1 MTFRRYHILFLY
13 FALFACLACQRERN
27 PRYVIGVSQCSE
39 DLWRQTMNEEL
50 KREVALYQAD
60 AQVLIRSVKD
70 DTPKQIADIEWFIE
84 QKVDVL
90 VVSPNE
96 SEACTPVIEKAYQQ
110 GIPVI
115 LVDRKIATESYTAY
129 VGANNYQIGKEA
141 GLYAIGVLK
150 GKGNIAEVRGT
161 KGSTSDAERH
171 KGFVDALKNA
181 PEVQIVAETWGNFLQ
196 ADAKTQMQQLF
207 QEYPHIDLVFAMN
220 DPMAAGTHE
229 AAMQF
234 NGKIPF
240 IIGVDALQQVGI
252 QNIENNVQDAS
263 FIYPTGGEKVIE
275 LAMKILHKQ
284 PFERENI
291 LNTTVVDKSN
301 VRILQLQ
308 TEQIAEKQAKIENIN
323 NQLSESLI
331 QHTNQRML
339 LYLSITAIVLITVFL
354 LMAIRAYRA
363 KSKTNSELKRQ
374 KEQLEIVS
382 KQLEEATQAK
392 LLFFTNISHEFKT
405 PLSLILGP
413 VQTLLAHNSLPKEE
427 QDLLFLIKKNSNRLL
442 HLISEV
448 IEFRSYE
455 NNKMQMYF
463 TKGNLKSFLNELN
476 SFFTDRIKQKKLN
489 FQFLAEDTSFEMAFD
504 KEKVEKIYFN
514 LLSNALKFTPQE
526 GSINVSL
533 TKEDLP
539 LPPSKGEVAVLRVFN
554 SGSYIPK
561 DKQNE
566 VFEHF
571 YKINPDSEGS
581 GIGLA
586 LVQALVA
593 SHNGTISVE
602 STEGEGTTFVIR
614 LPFSQE
620 QVSAKA
626 VYDSNY
632 IETHLDLLPS
642 LPASAEKLKLPTA
655 SPSAPEKPT
664 VLIVEDN
671 EDMRQFIRYIL
682 SDSHNLIEAENGE
695 EGFEVAKKHLP
706 DVVISDVMMPKTDG
720 FDLCQLLKT
729 NVATNHIPVIL
740 LTAYALDEQKQVGF
754 ESGADAYISKPF
766 NVKLLKTR
774 VRKLIE
780 NRKKIRESFSNF
792 LLNETKQETLGKV
805 EQQFI
810 TDFTQYVENSIANP
824 ELNIDEIAD
833 ALGLSRSNLYRKIK
847 SLTDYSPNELIR
859 TIRVKYAKQLLNSKA
874 KSISEVAYEVGFSSP
889 SYFAKCFKD
898 FYNESPTEYLERIR

>member
-1 MTFRRYHILFLY
+1 MKIRKYIFLCC
-13 FALFACLACQRERN
+13 FALLACLACQRERK
-27 PRYVIGVSQCSE
+27 PRYIIGVSQCSE

-141 GLYAIGVLK
+141 GHYAIGILK

-171 KGFVDALKNA
+171 KGFVDALAKA
-181 PEVQIVAETWGNFLQ
+181 PEIQIVAEVWGNYLLDEAKKQLQ
-196 ADAKTQMQQLF
+196 LVFQQH
-207 QEYPHIDLVFAMN
+207 PNIDLVFAMN
-220 DPMAAGTHE
+220 DPMAAGARQ
-229 AAMQF
+229 AAIQF
-234 NGKIPF
+234 NGKLPF
-240 IIGVDALQQVGI
+240 IVGVDALIDGGI
-252 QNIENNVQDAS
+252 KNIENNVQDAS
-263 FIYPTGGEKVIE
+263 FIYPTGGEKVID
-275 LAMKILHKQ
+275 LAMKILHNQ
-284 PFERENI
+284 PFQRENI
-291 LNTTVVDKSN
+291 LNTAVVDKSN
-301 VRILQLQ
+301 VRMLQLQ
-308 TEQIAEKQAKIENIN
+308 TEQIAQKQHKIEEIN
-323 NQLSESLI
+323 QQLSESVI
-331 QHTNQRML
+331 QHTNQQML
-339 LYLSITAIVLITVFL
+339 LYLSITAIVLVTVFL
-354 LMAIRAYRA
+354 LMVIRAYRA
-363 KSKTNSELKRQ
+363 KSRANRELEHQ
-374 KEQLEIVS
+374 KEQLEAIS

-413 VQTLLAHNSLPKEE
+413 VETLLAHNSLTKEQQE
-427 QDLLFLIKKNSNRLL
+427 LLFLIKKNSNRLL

-448 IEFRSYE
+448 LEFRSYE
-455 NNKMQMYF
+455 NGKLKMYF
-463 TKGNLKSFLNELN
+463 TKGNLKRFLIELN
-476 SFFTDRIKQKKLN
+476 TFFSDRIKQKKLK
-489 FQFLAEDTSFEMAFD
+489 FQFIADEVPFEITFD

-514 LLSNALKFTPQE
+514 LLSNALKYTPISGEIIVKLQ
-526 GSINVSL
+526 
-533 TKEDLP
+533 KEDDKVCL
-539 LPPSKGEVAVLRVFN
+539 SVFN
-554 SGSYIPK
+554 SDSYIPK
-561 DKQNE
+561 DKQTE

-593 SHNGTISVE
+593 SHNGTISIESVE
-602 STEGEGTTFVIR
+602 NVGTTFYIY
-614 LPFSQE
+614 LPIEQQE
-620 QVSAKA
+620 VTSKTL
-626 VYDSNY
+626 YDTNY

-642 LPASAEKLKLPTA
+642 EPTLKTLPDTIELSDK
-655 SPSAPEKPT
+655 KPLI
-664 VLIVEDN
+664 LIVEDN
-671 EDMRQFIRYIL
+671 PDMRRFIHYIL
-682 SDSHNLIEAENGE
+682 SDDYNIIEAENGE
-695 EGFEVAKKHLP
+695 EGFEVAKKYLP
-706 DVVISDVMMPKTDG
+706 DVVVSDVLMPKVDG

-729 NVATNHIPVIL
+729 NVSTNHIPVIL
-740 LTAYALDEQKQVGF
+740 LTAYAMDEQKQVGF
-754 ESGADAYISKPF
+754 ESGADAYIAKPF
-766 NVKLLKTR
+766 NIKLLRTR

-780 NRKKIRESFSNF
+780 NRKKIRETFSHF
-792 LLNETKQETLGKV
+792 LLNEAQQETLGKV

-810 TDFTQYVENSIANP
+810 NDFTHYVEKAIANP
-824 ELNIDEIAD
+824 ELNVDEIAE

>member
-1 MTFRRYHILFLY
+1 
-13 FALFACLACQRERN
+13 
-27 PRYVIGVSQCSE
+27 
-39 DLWRQTMNEEL
+39 MNEEL
-50 KREVALYQAD
+50 KREVALYQANTE
-60 AQVLIRSVKD
+60 VLIRSVKD

-150 GKGNIAEVRGT
+150 GKGNIAEVRDT

-207 QEYPHIDLVFAMN
+207 QEHPHIDLVFAMN

-284 PFERENI
+284 PFQRENI

-308 TEQIAEKQAKIENIN
+308 TEQIAEKQTKIENIN

-455 NNKMQMYF
+455 NNKMQIYF
-463 TKGNLKSFLNELN
+463 TKGNLKSFLSELN
-476 SFFTDRIKQKKLN
+476 SFFTDPIKQKKLN

-526 GSINVSL
+526 GRISVSL
-533 TKEDLP
+533 EKQ
-539 LPPSKGEVAVLRVFN
+539 GEYASLRVFN

-602 STEGEGTTFVIR
+602 STEGEGTTFLIR
-614 LPFSQE
+614 LPFTQE

-642 LPASAEKLKLPTA
+642 LPASDEKLKLPTVV
-655 SPSAPEKPT
+655 PSAPEKPT

-682 SDSHNLIEAENGE
+682 SDNYNLIEAENGE

>member
-13 FALFACLACQRERN
+13 FALLVCLACQRERN

-60 AQVLIRSVKD
+60 AEVLIRSVKD

-196 ADAKTQMQQLF
+196 ADAKTQMQQIF
-207 QEYPHIDLVFAMN
+207 QEHPHIDLVFAMN

-252 QNIENNVQDAS
+252 QNIENSVQDAS

-284 PFERENI
+284 PFQRENI

-308 TEQIAEKQAKIENIN
+308 TEQIAEKQTKIEDIN

-463 TKGNLKSFLNELN
+463 TKGNLKSFLTELN
-476 SFFTDRIKQKKLN
+476 SFFTDPIKQKKLN
-489 FQFLAEDTSFEMAFD
+489 FQFLAEDTSFEMLFD

-526 GSINVSL
+526 GRISVSL
-533 TKEDLP
+533 EKQ
-539 LPPSKGEVAVLRVFN
+539 GEYASLRVFN

-602 STEGEGTTFVIR
+602 STEGEGTTFLIR
-614 LPFSQE
+614 LPFTQE

-642 LPASAEKLKLPTA
+642 LPASVEKLKLPTA

-682 SDSHNLIEAENGE
+682 SDSYNLIEAENGE

>member
-60 AQVLIRSVKD
+60 AEVLIRSVKD

-196 ADAKTQMQQLF
+196 ADAKTQMQQIF
-207 QEYPHIDLVFAMN
+207 QEHPHIDLVFAMN

-252 QNIENNVQDAS
+252 QNIENSVQDAS

-308 TEQIAEKQAKIENIN
+308 TEQIAEKQTKIENIN

-463 TKGNLKSFLNELN
+463 TKGNLKSFLTELN
-476 SFFTDRIKQKKLN
+476 SFFTDPIKQKKLN
-489 FQFLAEDTSFEMAFD
+489 FQFLAEDTSFEMLFD

-526 GSINVSL
+526 GRISVSL
-533 TKEDLP
+533 EKQ
-539 LPPSKGEVAVLRVFN
+539 GEYASLRVFN

-602 STEGEGTTFVIR
+602 STEGEGTTFLIR
-614 LPFSQE
+614 LPFTQE
-620 QVSAKA
+620 QVSAKS

-642 LPASAEKLKLPTA
+642 LPASDEKLKLPTVV
-655 SPSAPEKPT
+655 PSAPEKPT

-682 SDSHNLIEAENGE
+682 SDSYNLIEAENGE

>member
-50 KREVALYQAD
+50 KREVALYQANTE
-60 AQVLIRSVKD
+60 VLIRSVKD

-141 GLYAIGVLK
+141 GLYSIGVLK

-196 ADAKTQMQQLF
+196 ADAKTQMQQIF
-207 QEYPHIDLVFAMN
+207 QEHPHIDLVFAMN

-252 QNIENNVQDAS
+252 QNIENSVQDAS

-284 PFERENI
+284 PFQRENI

-308 TEQIAEKQAKIENIN
+308 TEQIAEKQTKIENIN

-455 NNKMQMYF
+455 NGKMQMYF
-463 TKGNLKSFLNELN
+463 TKGNLKRFLTELN
-476 SFFTDRIKQKKLN
+476 SFFSDRIKQKKLN

-526 GSINVSL
+526 GRISVSL
-533 TKEDLP
+533 EKQ
-539 LPPSKGEVAVLRVFN
+539 GEYAALRVFN

-682 SDSHNLIEAENGE
+682 SDSYNLIEAENGE
-695 EGFEVAKKHLP
+695 EGFEVAKKYLP

-720 FDLCQLLKT
+720 FDLCQLIKT

-898 FYNESPTEYLERIR
+898 FYNESPTEYLERIK

>member
-1 MTFRRYHILFLY
+1 MTFRKYHILFLY

-60 AQVLIRSVKD
+60 AEVLIRSVKD

-141 GLYAIGVLK
+141 GHYAIGILK

-207 QEYPHIDLVFAMN
+207 QEHPHIDLVFAMN

-455 NNKMQMYF
+455 NGKMQMYF
-463 TKGNLKSFLNELN
+463 TKGNLKRFLTELN
-476 SFFTDRIKQKKLN
+476 SFFSDRIKQKKLN

-514 LLSNALKFTPQE
+514 LLSNALKFTPQG

-614 LPFSQE
+614 LPFTQE

-642 LPASAEKLKLPTA
+642 LPESAEKLKLPTA

-682 SDSHNLIEAENGE
+682 SDSYNLIEAENGE

-766 NVKLLKTR
+766 NVRLLKTR

-833 ALGLSRSNLYRKIK
+833 TLGLSRSNLYRKIK

>member
-60 AQVLIRSVKD
+60 AEVLIRSVKD

-196 ADAKTQMQQLF
+196 ADAKTQMQQIF
-207 QEYPHIDLVFAMN
+207 QEHPHIDLVFAMN

-252 QNIENNVQDAS
+252 QNIENSVQDAS

-284 PFERENI
+284 PFQRENI

-308 TEQIAEKQAKIENIN
+308 TEQIAQKQAKIENIN

-463 TKGNLKSFLNELN
+463 TKGNLKSFLTELN

-489 FQFLAEDTSFEMAFD
+489 FQFVAEDTSFEMAFD

-526 GSINVSL
+526 GRISVSL
-533 TKEDLP
+533 EKQ
-539 LPPSKGEVAVLRVFN
+539 GEYASLRVFN

-602 STEGEGTTFVIR
+602 STEGEGTTFLIR

-642 LPASAEKLKLPTA
+642 LPASYEKLKLPTVV
-655 SPSAPEKPT
+655 PSAPEKPT

-682 SDSHNLIEAENGE
+682 SDSYNLIEAENGE

>member
-1 MTFRRYHILFLY
+1 
-13 FALFACLACQRERN
+13 
-27 PRYVIGVSQCSE
+27 
-39 DLWRQTMNEEL
+39 MNEEL

-60 AQVLIRSVKD
+60 AEVLIRSVKD

-141 GLYAIGVLK
+141 GHYAIGILK

-207 QEYPHIDLVFAMN
+207 QEHPHIDLVFAMN

-489 FQFLAEDTSFEMAFD
+489 FQFVAEDTSFEMAFD

-682 SDSHNLIEAENGE
+682 SDSYNLIEAENGE

-792 LLNETKQETLGKV
+792 LLNETKQETLGKI

>member
-1 MTFRRYHILFLY
+1 
-13 FALFACLACQRERN
+13 
-27 PRYVIGVSQCSE
+27 
-39 DLWRQTMNEEL
+39 MNEEL

-60 AQVLIRSVKD
+60 AEVFIRSVKD

-181 PEVQIVAETWGNFLQ
+181 SEVQIVAETWGNFLQ
-196 ADAKTQMQQLF
+196 ADAKTQMQQIF
-207 QEYPHIDLVFAMN
+207 QEHPHIDLVFAMN

-284 PFERENI
+284 PFQRENI

-308 TEQIAEKQAKIENIN
+308 TEQIAEKQTKIEDIN

-455 NNKMQMYF
+455 NGKMQMYF

-476 SFFTDRIKQKKLN
+476 SFFTDPIKQKKLN
-489 FQFLAEDTSFEMAFD
+489 FQFVAEDTAFEMAFD

-533 TKEDLP
+533 TKENLP

-682 SDSHNLIEAENGE
+682 SDSYNLIEAENGE

-792 LLNETKQETLGKV
+792 LLNETKQETLGKI

>member
-1 MTFRRYHILFLY
+1 MTFRKYHILFLY

-60 AQVLIRSVKD
+60 AEVIIRSVKD

-196 ADAKTQMQQLF
+196 ADAKAQMQQIF
-207 QEYPHIDLVFAMN
+207 QEHPHIDLVFAMN

-252 QNIENNVQDAS
+252 QNIENSVQDAS

-308 TEQIAEKQAKIENIN
+308 TEQIAEKQAKIEDIN

-463 TKGNLKSFLNELN
+463 TKGNLKSFLTELN
-476 SFFTDRIKQKKLN
+476 SFFTDPIKQKKLN

-602 STEGEGTTFVIR
+602 STEGEGTTFLIR

-620 QVSAKA
+620 QVSAKT

-642 LPASAEKLKLPTA
+642 LPASDEKLKLPTA

-682 SDSHNLIEAENGE
+682 SDSYNLIEAENGE

>member
-50 KREVALYQAD
+50 KREVALYQANTE
-60 AQVLIRSVKD
+60 VLIRSVKD

-196 ADAKTQMQQLF
+196 ADAKAQMQQIF
-207 QEYPHIDLVFAMN
+207 QEHPHIDLVFAMN

-252 QNIENNVQDAS
+252 QNIENSVQDAS

-284 PFERENI
+284 PFQRENI

-308 TEQIAEKQAKIENIN
+308 TEQIAEKQTKIEDIN

-463 TKGNLKSFLNELN
+463 TKGNLKSFLTELN
-476 SFFTDRIKQKKLN
+476 SFFTDPIKQKKLN
-489 FQFLAEDTSFEMAFD
+489 FQFLAEDTSFEMLFD

-526 GSINVSL
+526 GRISVSL
-533 TKEDLP
+533 EKQ
-539 LPPSKGEVAVLRVFN
+539 GEYASLRVFN

-602 STEGEGTTFVIR
+602 STEGEGTTFLIR
-614 LPFSQE
+614 LPFTQE

-642 LPASAEKLKLPTA
+642 LPASDEKLKLPTVV
-655 SPSAPEKPT
+655 PSAPEKPT

-671 EDMRQFIRYIL
+671 EDMRQFISYIL
-682 SDSHNLIEAENGE
+682 SDNYNLIEAENGE

>member
-50 KREVALYQAD
+50 KREVALYQANTE
-60 AQVLIRSVKD
+60 VLIRSVKD

-207 QEYPHIDLVFAMN
+207 QEHPYIDLVFAMN

-308 TEQIAEKQAKIENIN
+308 TEQIAQKQAKIENIN

-331 QHTNQRML
+331 QHTNQRIL

-489 FQFLAEDTSFEMAFD
+489 FQFVAEDTSFEMAFD

-526 GSINVSL
+526 GRISVSL
-533 TKEDLP
+533 EKQ
-539 LPPSKGEVAVLRVFN
+539 GEYAALRVFN

-602 STEGEGTTFVIR
+602 STEGEGTTFLIR

-642 LPASAEKLKLPTA
+642 LPASVEKLKLPTVV
-655 SPSAPEKPT
+655 PSAPEKPT

-682 SDSHNLIEAENGE
+682 SDNYNLIEAENGE

>member
-50 KREVALYQAD
+50 KREVALYQANTE
-60 AQVLIRSVKD
+60 VLIRSVKD

-207 QEYPHIDLVFAMN
+207 QEHPYIDLVFAMN

-489 FQFLAEDTSFEMAFD
+489 FQFVAEDTSFEMAFD

-614 LPFSQE
+614 LPFTQE

-682 SDSHNLIEAENGE
+682 SDNYNLIEAENGE

-780 NRKKIRESFSNF
+780 NRKKMRESFSNF

>member
-50 KREVALYQAD
+50 KREVALYQANTE
-60 AQVLIRSVKD
+60 VLIRSVKD

-196 ADAKTQMQQLF
+196 ADAKAQMQQIF
-207 QEYPHIDLVFAMN
+207 QEHPHIDLVFAMN

-252 QNIENNVQDAS
+252 QNIENSVQDAS

-284 PFERENI
+284 PFQRENI

-308 TEQIAEKQAKIENIN
+308 TEQIAQKQAKIEDIN

-463 TKGNLKSFLNELN
+463 TKGNLKSFLTELN

-489 FQFLAEDTSFEMAFD
+489 FQFVAEDTSFEMAFD

-642 LPASAEKLKLPTA
+642 LPASVEKLKLPTVV
-655 SPSAPEKPT
+655 PSAPEKPT

-682 SDSHNLIEAENGE
+682 SDNYNLIEAENGE

-766 NVKLLKTR
+766 NVRLLKTR

>member
-60 AQVLIRSVKD
+60 AEVLIRSVKD
-70 DTPKQIADIEWFIE
+70 DTPKQITDIEWFIE

-207 QEYPHIDLVFAMN
+207 QEQPHIDLVFAMN

-413 VQTLLAHNSLPKEE
+413 VQTLLAHNSLLKEE

-489 FQFLAEDTSFEMAFD
+489 FQFVAEDTSFEMAFD

-614 LPFSQE
+614 LPFTQE

-682 SDSHNLIEAENGE
+682 SDSYNLIEAENGE

>member
-60 AQVLIRSVKD
+60 AEVLIRSVKD

-141 GLYAIGVLK
+141 GHYAIGILK

-207 QEYPHIDLVFAMN
+207 QEHPHIDLVFAMN

-308 TEQIAEKQAKIENIN
+308 TEQIAEKQTKIEDIN

-489 FQFLAEDTSFEMAFD
+489 FQFVAEDTSFEMAFD

-682 SDSHNLIEAENGE
+682 SDSYNLIEAENGE

>member
-60 AQVLIRSVKD
+60 AEVLIRSVKD

-196 ADAKTQMQQLF
+196 ADAKTQMQQIF

-489 FQFLAEDTSFEMAFD
+489 FQFVAEDTFFEMAFD

-614 LPFSQE
+614 LPFTQE

-682 SDSHNLIEAENGE
+682 SDNYNLIEAENGE

>member
-1 MTFRRYHILFLY
+1 
-13 FALFACLACQRERN
+13 
-27 PRYVIGVSQCSE
+27 
-39 DLWRQTMNEEL
+39 MNEEL
-50 KREVALYQAD
+50 KREVALYQANTE
-60 AQVLIRSVKD
+60 VLIRSVKD

-141 GLYAIGVLK
+141 GHYAIGILK

-207 QEYPHIDLVFAMN
+207 QEHPHIDLVFAMN

-284 PFERENI
+284 PFERDNI

-463 TKGNLKSFLNELN
+463 TKGNLKSFLYELN

-489 FQFLAEDTSFEMAFD
+489 FQFVAEDTSFEMAFD

-533 TKEDLP
+533 TKEDLS
-539 LPPSKGEVAVLRVFN
+539 LPPSKGEVAVLRVVN

-602 STEGEGTTFVIR
+602 STEGEGTTFLIR
-614 LPFSQE
+614 LPFTQE
-620 QVSAKA
+620 QISAKT

-642 LPASAEKLKLPTA
+642 LPASVEKLKLPTA
-655 SPSAPEKPT
+655 SLSAPEKPT

-682 SDSHNLIEAENGE
+682 SDSYNLIEAENGE

-766 NVKLLKTR
+766 NVRLLKTR

>member
-50 KREVALYQAD
+50 KREVALYQANTEL
-60 AQVLIRSVKD
+60 LIRSVKD

-196 ADAKTQMQQLF
+196 ADAKAQMQQIF
-207 QEYPHIDLVFAMN
+207 QEHPHIDLVFAMN

-252 QNIENNVQDAS
+252 QNIENSVQDAS

-284 PFERENI
+284 PFQRENI

-308 TEQIAEKQAKIENIN
+308 TEQIAQKQAKIEDIN

-489 FQFLAEDTSFEMAFD
+489 FQFVAEDTSFEMAFD

-561 DKQNE
+561 DKQSE

-642 LPASAEKLKLPTA
+642 LPASDEKLKLPTVV
-655 SPSAPEKPT
+655 PSAPEKPT

-682 SDSHNLIEAENGE
+682 SDNYNLIEAENGE

-792 LLNETKQETLGKV
+792 LLNETKQETLGKI

>member
-60 AQVLIRSVKD
+60 AEVLIRSVKD

-207 QEYPHIDLVFAMN
+207 QEHPHIDLVFAMN

-463 TKGNLKSFLNELN
+463 TKGNLKSFLTELN

-489 FQFLAEDTSFEMAFD
+489 FQFVAEDTSFEMAFD

-554 SGSYIPK
+554 RGSYIPK

-655 SPSAPEKPT
+655 SPSALEKPT

-682 SDSHNLIEAENGE
+682 SDNYNLIEAENGE

-824 ELNIDEIAD
+824 ELNIDEIAN

>member
-60 AQVLIRSVKD
+60 AEVLIRSVKD

-196 ADAKTQMQQLF
+196 ADAKTQMQQIF
-207 QEYPHIDLVFAMN
+207 QEHPHIDLVFAMN

-489 FQFLAEDTSFEMAFD
+489 FQFVAEDTSFEIAFD

-614 LPFSQE
+614 LPFTQE

-642 LPASAEKLKLPTA
+642 LPVSAEKLKLPTA

-682 SDSHNLIEAENGE
+682 SDSYNLIEAENGE

-780 NRKKIRESFSNF
+780 NRKKIYYIGEDRYFSPPSHNTPYSHQDIA
-792 LLNETKQETLGKV
+792 LQN
-805 EQQFI
+805 
-810 TDFTQYVENSIANP
+810 NSVQRCHFQKFP
-824 ELNIDEIAD
+824 WL
-833 ALGLSRSNLYRKIK
+833 
-847 SLTDYSPNELIR
+847 
-859 TIRVKYAKQLLNSKA
+859 
-874 KSISEVAYEVGFSSP
+874 
-889 SYFAKCFKD
+889 
-898 FYNESPTEYLERIR
+898 

>member
-1 MTFRRYHILFLY
+1 MVHR
-13 FALFACLACQRERN
+13 A
-27 PRYVIGVSQCSE
+27 
-39 DLWRQTMNEEL
+39 
-50 KREVALYQAD
+50 
-60 AQVLIRSVKD
+60 
-70 DTPKQIADIEWFIE
+70 
-84 QKVDVL
+84 KVDVL

-141 GLYAIGVLK
+141 GHYAIGILK

-207 QEYPHIDLVFAMN
+207 QEHPHIDLVFAMN

-463 TKGNLKSFLNELN
+463 TKGNLKSFLTELN

-489 FQFLAEDTSFEMAFD
+489 FQFVAEDTSFEMAFD

-682 SDSHNLIEAENGE
+682 SDNYNLIEAENGE

-720 FDLCQLLKT
+720 FDLCQLIKT

>member
-1 MTFRRYHILFLY
+1 MTFRKYHILFLY

-50 KREVALYQAD
+50 KREVALYQANTE
-60 AQVLIRSVKD
+60 VLIRSVKD

-141 GLYAIGVLK
+141 GHYAIGVLK

-207 QEYPHIDLVFAMN
+207 QEHPHIDLVFAMN

-489 FQFLAEDTSFEMAFD
+489 FQFVAEDTSFEMAFD

-642 LPASAEKLKLPTA
+642 LPASDEKLKLPTVV
-655 SPSAPEKPT
+655 PSAPEKPT

-682 SDSHNLIEAENGE
+682 SDNYNLIEAENGE

-792 LLNETKQETLGKV
+792 LLNETKQETLGKI

>member
-60 AQVLIRSVKD
+60 AEVLIRSVKD
-70 DTPKQIADIEWFIE
+70 DTPKQITDIEWFIE

-207 QEYPHIDLVFAMN
+207 QEQPHIDLVFAMN

-413 VQTLLAHNSLPKEE
+413 VQTLLAHNSLLKEE

-455 NNKMQMYF
+455 NGKMQMYF

-489 FQFLAEDTSFEMAFD
+489 FQFVAEDTSFEMAFD

-614 LPFSQE
+614 LPFTQE

-682 SDSHNLIEAENGE
+682 SDSYNLIEAENGE

-847 SLTDYSPNELIR
+847 SLTNYSPNELIR

>member
-1 MTFRRYHILFLY
+1 
-13 FALFACLACQRERN
+13 
-27 PRYVIGVSQCSE
+27 
-39 DLWRQTMNEEL
+39 MNEEL

-207 QEYPHIDLVFAMN
+207 QEHPHIDLVFAMN

-308 TEQIAEKQAKIENIN
+308 TEQIAEKQTKIENIN

-476 SFFTDRIKQKKLN
+476 SFFTDPIKQKKLN
-489 FQFLAEDTSFEMAFD
+489 FQFVAEDTSFEMAFD

-539 LPPSKGEVAVLRVFN
+539 LTPSKEEVAVLRVFN

-614 LPFSQE
+614 LPFTQE

-642 LPASAEKLKLPTA
+642 LPASVEKLKLPTVV
-655 SPSAPEKPT
+655 PSAPEKPT

-682 SDSHNLIEAENGE
+682 SDNYNLIEAENGE

>member
-60 AQVLIRSVKD
+60 AEVLIRSVKD

-196 ADAKTQMQQLF
+196 ADAKTQMQQIF
-207 QEYPHIDLVFAMN
+207 QEHPHIDLVFAMN

-252 QNIENNVQDAS
+252 QNIENSVQDAS

-284 PFERENI
+284 PFQRENI

-308 TEQIAEKQAKIENIN
+308 TEQIAEKQTKIEDIN

-463 TKGNLKSFLNELN
+463 TKGNLKSFLTELN
-476 SFFTDRIKQKKLN
+476 SFFTDPIKQKKLN
-489 FQFLAEDTSFEMAFD
+489 FQFLAEDTSFEMLFD

-526 GSINVSL
+526 GRISVSL
-533 TKEDLP
+533 EKQ
-539 LPPSKGEVAVLRVFN
+539 GEYASLRVFN

-602 STEGEGTTFVIR
+602 STEGEGTTFLIR
-614 LPFSQE
+614 LPFTQE

-642 LPASAEKLKLPTA
+642 LPASDEKLKLPTVV
-655 SPSAPEKPT
+655 PSAPEKPT

-682 SDSHNLIEAENGE
+682 SDSYNLIEAENGE

>member
-1 MTFRRYHILFLY
+1 MKIRKYTFLCC
-13 FALFACLACQRERN
+13 FALLACLACQRERK
-27 PRYVIGVSQCSE
+27 PRYIIGVSQCSE

-150 GKGNIAEVRGT
+150 GKGNIVEVRGT

-171 KGFVDALKNA
+171 KGFVDALAKA
-181 PEVQIVAETWGNFLQ
+181 PEIQIVAEVWGNYLLDEAKKQLQ
-196 ADAKTQMQQLF
+196 LVFQQH
-207 QEYPHIDLVFAMN
+207 PNIDLVFAMN
-220 DPMAAGTHE
+220 DPMAAGARQ
-229 AAMQF
+229 AAIQF
-234 NGKIPF
+234 NGKLPF
-240 IIGVDALQQVGI
+240 IVGVDALIDGGI
-252 QNIENNVQDAS
+252 KNIENNVQDAS
-263 FIYPTGGEKVIE
+263 FIYPTGGEKVID
-275 LAMKILHKQ
+275 LAMKILHNQ
-284 PFERENI
+284 PFQRENI

-308 TEQIAEKQAKIENIN
+308 TEQIAEKQTKIEDIN
-323 NQLSESLI
+323 QQLSESLI

-413 VQTLLAHNSLPKEE
+413 VETLLAHNSLTKEQQE
-427 QDLLFLIKKNSNRLL
+427 LLFLIKKNSNRLL

-448 IEFRSYE
+448 LEFRSYE
-455 NNKMQMYF
+455 NGKLKMYF
-463 TKGNLKSFLNELN
+463 TKGNLKRFLIELN
-476 SFFTDRIKQKKLN
+476 TFFSDRIKQKKLK
-489 FQFLAEDTSFEMAFD
+489 FQFIADEVPFEITFD

-514 LLSNALKFTPQE
+514 LLSNALKYTPISGEIIVKLQ
-526 GSINVSL
+526 
-533 TKEDLP
+533 KEDDKVCL
-539 LPPSKGEVAVLRVFN
+539 SVFN
-554 SGSYIPK
+554 SDSYIPK
-561 DKQNE
+561 DKQTE

-593 SHNGTISVE
+593 SHNGTISIESVE
-602 STEGEGTTFVIR
+602 NVGTTFYIY
-614 LPFSQE
+614 LPIEQQE
-620 QVSAKA
+620 VTSKTL
-626 VYDSNY
+626 YDTNY

-642 LPASAEKLKLPTA
+642 ESTLKTLPDTTELSDK
-655 SPSAPEKPT
+655 KPLI
-664 VLIVEDN
+664 LIVEDN
-671 EDMRQFIRYIL
+671 PDMRRFIHYIL
-682 SDSHNLIEAENGE
+682 SDDYNIIEAENGE
-695 EGFEVAKKHLP
+695 EGFEVAKKYLP
-706 DVVISDVMMPKTDG
+706 DVVVSDVLMPKVDG

-729 NVATNHIPVIL
+729 NVSTNHIPVIL
-740 LTAYALDEQKQVGF
+740 LTAYAMDEQKQVGF
-754 ESGADAYISKPF
+754 ESGADAYIAKPF
-766 NVKLLKTR
+766 NIRLLRTR

-780 NRKKIRESFSNF
+780 NRKKIRETFSHF
-792 LLNETKQETLGKV
+792 LLNEAQQETLGKV

-810 TDFTQYVENSIANP
+810 NDFTHYVEKAIANP
-824 ELNIDEIAD
+824 ELNVDEIAE

>member
-1 MTFRRYHILFLY
+1 
-13 FALFACLACQRERN
+13 
-27 PRYVIGVSQCSE
+27 
-39 DLWRQTMNEEL
+39 MNEEL

-60 AQVLIRSVKD
+60 AEVLIRSVKD

-196 ADAKTQMQQLF
+196 ADAKTQMQQIF
-207 QEYPHIDLVFAMN
+207 QEHPHIDLVFAMN

-252 QNIENNVQDAS
+252 QNIENSVQDAS

-284 PFERENI
+284 PFQRENI

-308 TEQIAEKQAKIENIN
+308 TEQIAEKQTKIEDIN

-463 TKGNLKSFLNELN
+463 TKGNLKSFLTELN
-476 SFFTDRIKQKKLN
+476 SFFTDPIKQKKLN
-489 FQFLAEDTSFEMAFD
+489 FQFLAEDTSFEMLFD

-526 GSINVSL
+526 GRISVSL
-533 TKEDLP
+533 EKQ
-539 LPPSKGEVAVLRVFN
+539 GEYASLRVFN

-602 STEGEGTTFVIR
+602 STEGEGTTFLIR
-614 LPFSQE
+614 LPFTQE

-642 LPASAEKLKLPTA
+642 LPASVEKLKLPTA

-682 SDSHNLIEAENGE
+682 SDSYNLIEAENGE

-720 FDLCQLLKT
+720 FDLCRLLKT

>member
-1 MTFRRYHILFLY
+1 M
-13 FALFACLACQRERN
+13 
-27 PRYVIGVSQCSE
+27 
-39 DLWRQTMNEEL
+39 
-50 KREVALYQAD
+50 
-60 AQVLIRSVKD
+60 
-70 DTPKQIADIEWFIE
+70 
-84 QKVDVL
+84 
-90 VVSPNE
+90 
-96 SEACTPVIEKAYQQ
+96 IEKAYQQ

-141 GLYAIGVLK
+141 GHYAIGVLK

-207 QEYPHIDLVFAMN
+207 QEHPHIDLVFAMN

-489 FQFLAEDTSFEMAFD
+489 FQFVAEDTSFEMAFD

-642 LPASAEKLKLPTA
+642 LPASDEKLKLPTVV
-655 SPSAPEKPT
+655 PSAPEKPT

-682 SDSHNLIEAENGE
+682 SDNYNLIEAENGE

-792 LLNETKQETLGKV
+792 LLNETKQETLGKI

>member
-50 KREVALYQAD
+50 KREVALYQANTE
-60 AQVLIRSVKD
+60 VLIRSVKD

-196 ADAKTQMQQLF
+196 ADAKTQMQQIF
-207 QEYPHIDLVFAMN
+207 QEHPHIDLVFAMN

-252 QNIENNVQDAS
+252 QNIENSVQDAS

-427 QDLLFLIKKNSNRLL
+427 QELLFLIKKNSNRLL

-489 FQFLAEDTSFEMAFD
+489 FQFVAEDTSFEMAFD

-614 LPFSQE
+614 LPFTQE

-642 LPASAEKLKLPTA
+642 LPVSAEKLKLPTA

-682 SDSHNLIEAENGE
+682 SDSYNLIEAENGE

-792 LLNETKQETLGKV
+792 LPNETKQETLGKV

>member
-50 KREVALYQAD
+50 KREVALYQANTE
-60 AQVLIRSVKD
+60 VLIRSVKD

-207 QEYPHIDLVFAMN
+207 QEHPHIDLVFAMN

-284 PFERENI
+284 PFQRENI

-308 TEQIAEKQAKIENIN
+308 TEQIAEKQTKIEDIN

-463 TKGNLKSFLNELN
+463 TKGNLKSFLTELN

-489 FQFLAEDTSFEMAFD
+489 FQFVAEDTSFEMAFD

-526 GSINVSL
+526 GRISVSL
-533 TKEDLP
+533 EKQ
-539 LPPSKGEVAVLRVFN
+539 GEYAALRVFN

-602 STEGEGTTFVIR
+602 STEGEGTTFLIR

-642 LPASAEKLKLPTA
+642 LPASVEKLKLPTA

-682 SDSHNLIEAENGE
+682 SDNYNLIEAENGE
-695 EGFEVAKKHLP
+695 EAFEVAKKHLP

-792 LLNETKQETLGKV
+792 LLNETKQETLGKI

>member
-13 FALFACLACQRERN
+13 FALLACLACQRERN
-27 PRYVIGVSQCSE
+27 SRYVIGVSQCSE

-60 AQVLIRSVKD
+60 AEVLIRSVKD
-70 DTPKQIADIEWFIE
+70 DTHKQIADIEWFIE

-196 ADAKTQMQQLF
+196 ADAKTQMQQIF
-207 QEYPHIDLVFAMN
+207 QEHPHIDLVFAMN

-252 QNIENNVQDAS
+252 QNIENSVQDAS

-284 PFERENI
+284 PFQRENI

-308 TEQIAEKQAKIENIN
+308 TEQIAEKQTKIEDIN

-463 TKGNLKSFLNELN
+463 TKGNLKSFLTELN
-476 SFFTDRIKQKKLN
+476 SFFTDPIKQKKLN
-489 FQFLAEDTSFEMAFD
+489 FQFVAEDTSFEMTFD

-614 LPFSQE
+614 LPFTQE

-642 LPASAEKLKLPTA
+642 LPASDEKLKLPTVV
-655 SPSAPEKPT
+655 PSAPEKPT

-682 SDSHNLIEAENGE
+682 SDSYNLIEAENGE

>member
-60 AQVLIRSVKD
+60 AEVLIRSVKD

-141 GLYAIGVLK
+141 GHYAIGILK

-207 QEYPHIDLVFAMN
+207 QEHPHIDLVFAMN

-792 LLNETKQETLGKV
+792 LLNETKQETLGKI

>member
-207 QEYPHIDLVFAMN
+207 QEHPHIDLVFAMN

-308 TEQIAEKQAKIENIN
+308 TEQIAQKQAKIENIN

-476 SFFTDRIKQKKLN
+476 SFFTDPIKQKKLN
-489 FQFLAEDTSFEMAFD
+489 FQFVAEDTSFEMAFD

-514 LLSNALKFTPQE
+514 LLSNALKFTPQG
-526 GSINVSL
+526 GSITVSL
-533 TKEDLP
+533 EKEDLP
-539 LPPSKGEVAVLRVFN
+539 LTSSKGGVAVLRVFN

-614 LPFSQE
+614 LPFTQE

-642 LPASAEKLKLPTA
+642 LPASVEKLKLPTVV
-655 SPSAPEKPT
+655 PSAPEKPT

-682 SDSHNLIEAENGE
+682 SDNYNLIEAENGE

>member
-1 MTFRRYHILFLY
+1 
-13 FALFACLACQRERN
+13 
-27 PRYVIGVSQCSE
+27 
-39 DLWRQTMNEEL
+39 MNEEL

-60 AQVLIRSVKD
+60 AEVLIRSVKD

-196 ADAKTQMQQLF
+196 ADAKAQMQQIF
-207 QEYPHIDLVFAMN
+207 QEHPHIDLVFAMN

-252 QNIENNVQDAS
+252 QNIENSVQDAS

-284 PFERENI
+284 PFQRENI

-308 TEQIAEKQAKIENIN
+308 TEQIAEKQTKIEDIN

-463 TKGNLKSFLNELN
+463 TKGNLKSFLTELN
-476 SFFTDRIKQKKLN
+476 SFFTDPIKQKKLN
-489 FQFLAEDTSFEMAFD
+489 FQFLAEDTSFEMLFD

-526 GSINVSL
+526 GRISVSL
-533 TKEDLP
+533 EKQ
-539 LPPSKGEVAVLRVFN
+539 GEYASLRVFN

-602 STEGEGTTFVIR
+602 STEGEGTTFLIR
-614 LPFSQE
+614 LPFTQE

-642 LPASAEKLKLPTA
+642 LPASDEKLKLPTA

-682 SDSHNLIEAENGE
+682 SDSYNLIEAENGE

-898 FYNESPTEYLERIR
+898 FYNESPTEYLERIK

>member
-141 GLYAIGVLK
+141 GHYAIGILK

-207 QEYPHIDLVFAMN
+207 QEHPHIDLVFAMN

-463 TKGNLKSFLNELN
+463 TKGNLKSFLTELN

-489 FQFLAEDTSFEMAFD
+489 FQFVAEDTSFEMAFD

-526 GSINVSL
+526 GRISVSL
-533 TKEDLP
+533 EKQ
-539 LPPSKGEVAVLRVFN
+539 GEYAALRVFN

-602 STEGEGTTFVIR
+602 STEGEGTTFLIR

-642 LPASAEKLKLPTA
+642 LPASDEKLKLPTVV
-655 SPSAPEKPT
+655 PSAPEKPT

-682 SDSHNLIEAENGE
+682 SDSYNLIEAENGE

>member
-50 KREVALYQAD
+50 KHEVALYQAD
-60 AQVLIRSVKD
+60 AEVLIRSVKD

-141 GLYAIGVLK
+141 GHYAIGILK

-207 QEYPHIDLVFAMN
+207 QEHPHIDLVFAMN

-284 PFERENI
+284 PFQRENI

-308 TEQIAEKQAKIENIN
+308 TEQIAEKQTKIEDIN

-489 FQFLAEDTSFEMAFD
+489 FQFVAEDTAFEMAFD

-533 TKEDLP
+533 TKENLP

-682 SDSHNLIEAENGE
+682 SDSYNLIEAENGE

-792 LLNETKQETLGKV
+792 LLNETKQETLGKI

>member
-13 FALFACLACQRERN
+13 FALLACLACQRERK
-27 PRYVIGVSQCSE
+27 PRYIIGVSQCSE

-60 AQVLIRSVKD
+60 AEVFIRSVKD

-196 ADAKTQMQQLF
+196 ADAKTQMQQIF
-207 QEYPHIDLVFAMN
+207 QEHPHIDLVFAMN

-252 QNIENNVQDAS
+252 QNIENSVQDAS

-284 PFERENI
+284 PFQRENI

-308 TEQIAEKQAKIENIN
+308 TEQIAQKQAKIENIN

-455 NNKMQMYF
+455 NGKMQMYF

-476 SFFTDRIKQKKLN
+476 SFFTDPIKQKKLN
-489 FQFLAEDTSFEMAFD
+489 FQFVAEDTAFEMAFD

-533 TKEDLP
+533 TKENLP

-682 SDSHNLIEAENGE
+682 SDSYNLIEAENGE

-792 LLNETKQETLGKV
+792 LLNETKQETLGKI

>member
-50 KREVALYQAD
+50 KREVALYQANTE
-60 AQVLIRSVKD
+60 VLIRSVKD

-141 GLYAIGVLK
+141 GHYAIGVLK

-207 QEYPHIDLVFAMN
+207 QEHPHIDLVFAMN

-489 FQFLAEDTSFEMAFD
+489 FQFVAEDTSFEMAFD

-642 LPASAEKLKLPTA
+642 LPASDEKLKLPTVV
-655 SPSAPEKPT
+655 PSAPEKPT

-682 SDSHNLIEAENGE
+682 SDNYNLIEAENGE

-792 LLNETKQETLGKV
+792 LLNETKQETLGKI

>member
-60 AQVLIRSVKD
+60 AEVIIRSVKD

-207 QEYPHIDLVFAMN
+207 QEHPHIDLVFAMN

-308 TEQIAEKQAKIENIN
+308 TEQIAEKQAKIEDIN

-463 TKGNLKSFLNELN
+463 TKGNLKSFLTELN
-476 SFFTDRIKQKKLN
+476 SFFTDPIKQKKLN

-602 STEGEGTTFVIR
+602 STEGEGTTFLIR

-620 QVSAKA
+620 QVSAKT

-642 LPASAEKLKLPTA
+642 LPASDEKLKLPTA

-682 SDSHNLIEAENGE
+682 SDSYNLIEAENGE